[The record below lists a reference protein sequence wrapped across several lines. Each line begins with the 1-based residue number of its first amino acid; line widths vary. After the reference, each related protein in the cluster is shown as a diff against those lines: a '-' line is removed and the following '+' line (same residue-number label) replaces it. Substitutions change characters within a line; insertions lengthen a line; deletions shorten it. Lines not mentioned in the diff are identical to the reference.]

1 MKSTD
6 WFLYDRNNGLEFVEY
21 ILALLT
27 ATHANNHI
35 YVNNPI
41 YLLKACTPQ
50 KQPPEVFCK
59 KRCS

>member
-1 MKSTD
+1 MKSND

-21 ILALLT
+21 LSALLT

-35 YVNNPI
+35 YVNNHF
-41 YLLKACTPQ
+41 YLLKASTPQ
-50 KQPPEVFCK
+50 KQLPEVFCK